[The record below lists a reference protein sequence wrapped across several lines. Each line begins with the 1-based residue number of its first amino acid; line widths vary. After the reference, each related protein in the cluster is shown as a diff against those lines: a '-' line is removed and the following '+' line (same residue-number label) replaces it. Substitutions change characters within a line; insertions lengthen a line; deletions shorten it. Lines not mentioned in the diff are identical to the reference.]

1 MTNLVDAEERENWF
15 DPLGECPSCGSPDM
29 KRSWEHHTFPLRVMD
44 GGNGAGKLD
53 ETVEV
58 TAYIPVESCG
68 ACGAGLIDWR
78 GEEIKEEAIKK
89 ILKLPTDRE
98 IEWALRQ
105 VGVYNMD
112 VVTTGVNRNGFTVRV
127 TKY

>member
-1 MTNLVDAEERENWF
+1 MD
-15 DPLGECPSCGSPDM
+15 ECPSCDSPDL
-29 KRSWEHHTFPLRVMD
+29 KPTWTDHIFPFRVID

-58 TAYIPVESCG
+58 TAYIPVEFCD
-68 ACGAGLIDWR
+68 ACGDYFVDWR
-78 GEEIKEEAIKK
+78 GECIKEEAIKG

-105 VGVYNMD
+105 VGVWNMD
-112 VVTTGVNRNGFTVRV
+112 VVTTGVRRDGFTVRV
-127 TKY
+127 TR